1 MPRVKMAAEK
11 YATEDLTRLLRF
23 LVSDVTNKEVADAM
37 GIAERTLQYRL
48 AQPEKLK
55 LWEIRKFVRALN
67 LTEAEK
73 NRLRK
78 LAIP

>member
-23 LVSDVTNKEVADAM
+23 YLSDVTHHEIADAM
-37 GIAERTLQYRL
+37 GIADRTLQYRL

>member
-1 MPRVKMAAEK
+1 MPRVKAMAEK

-23 LVSDVTNKEVADAM
+23 LTSDVTNKEVADAM

-48 AQPEKLK
+48 AEPERFK

>member
-1 MPRVKMAAEK
+1 MPRVKAMAEK

-48 AQPEKLK
+48 AEPERFK